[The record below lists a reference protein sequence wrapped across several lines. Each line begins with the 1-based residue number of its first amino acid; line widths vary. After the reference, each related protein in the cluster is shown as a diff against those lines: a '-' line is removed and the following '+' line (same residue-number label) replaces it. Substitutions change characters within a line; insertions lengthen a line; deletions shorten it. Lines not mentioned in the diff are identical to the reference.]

1 MKLKSVTL
9 VVKAMVN
16 RLEKILE
23 FLFFFKNFPLLFLV
37 TFKQDVSDIGGMVVY
52 VNHFMGP
59 SLEPKYISKDF
70 ESIWINLE
78 MPDLVRF
85 KDVGLAKPKVILGVV
100 REPGMNSRE
109 FYQYLL
115 DTIKIGNV
123 NVVPHSNIIFF
134 KYKNPNNFF
143 SSSDYI
149 QN

>member
-23 FLFFFKNFPLLFLV
+23 FLFFFKKFPLLFLV

-123 NVVPHSNIIFF
+123 NVVPHTIVI
-134 KYKNPNNFF
+134 
-143 SSSDYI
+143 
-149 QN
+149 

>member
-1 MKLKSVTL
+1 
-9 VVKAMVN
+9 MVN

-23 FLFFFKNFPLLFLV
+23 FLFFFKKFPLLFLV

-123 NVVPHSNIIFF
+123 NVVPHTRVI
-134 KYKNPNNFF
+134 
-143 SSSDYI
+143 
-149 QN
+149 

>member
-23 FLFFFKNFPLLFLV
+23 FLFFFKKFPLLFLV

-123 NVVPHSNIIFF
+123 NVVPHTRVI
-134 KYKNPNNFF
+134 
-143 SSSDYI
+143 
-149 QN
+149 

>member
-23 FLFFFKNFPLLFLV
+23 FLFFFKKFPLLFLV

-123 NVVPHSNIIFF
+123 NVVCTT
-134 KYKNPNNFF
+134 
-143 SSSDYI
+143 
-149 QN
+149 

>member
-1 MKLKSVTL
+1 
-9 VVKAMVN
+9 MVN

-23 FLFFFKNFPLLFLV
+23 FLFVFKNFPLLFLV

-123 NVVPHSNIIFF
+123 NVVPHSNIIFL

>member
-23 FLFFFKNFPLLFLV
+23 FPFFFKNFPLLFLV

-123 NVVPHSNIIFF
+123 NVVPHSNIIFL

-143 SSSDYI
+143 FF
-149 QN
+149 Q

>member
-23 FLFFFKNFPLLFLV
+23 FLFFFKKFPLLFLV

-123 NVVPHSNIIFF
+123 NVVPHT
-134 KYKNPNNFF
+134 
-143 SSSDYI
+143 
-149 QN
+149 

>member
-23 FLFFFKNFPLLFLV
+23 FPFFFKNFPLLFLV

-134 KYKNPNNFF
+134 KYKNPNIFF

>member
-123 NVVPHSNIIFF
+123 NVVPHSNIIFL
-134 KYKNPNNFF
+134 KYKNPNIFF
-143 SSSDYI
+143 I
-149 QN
+149 FQ

>member
-1 MKLKSVTL
+1 M
-9 VVKAMVN
+9 
-16 RLEKILE
+16 
-23 FLFFFKNFPLLFLV
+23 

-123 NVVPHSNIIFF
+123 NVVPHSNIIFL

-149 QN
+149 QNWFFGVLSSDLSKCKRSPIWNYWQMW

>member
-16 RLEKILE
+16 KLEKILE

-123 NVVPHSNIIFF
+123 NVVPHSNIIFL

-143 SSSDYI
+143 FF
-149 QN
+149 Q

>member
-23 FLFFFKNFPLLFLV
+23 FLFFFKKFPLLFLV

-123 NVVPHSNIIFF
+123 F
-134 KYKNPNNFF
+134 
-143 SSSDYI
+143 
-149 QN
+149 

>member
-23 FLFFFKNFPLLFLV
+23 FLFVFKNFPLLFLV

-123 NVVPHSNIIFF
+123 NVVPHSNIIFL
-134 KYKNPNNFF
+134 KYKNPNIFF
-143 SSSDYI
+143 FF
-149 QN
+149 Q

>member
-123 NVVPHSNIIFF
+123 NVVPHTIVI
-134 KYKNPNNFF
+134 
-143 SSSDYI
+143 
-149 QN
+149 

>member
-123 NVVPHSNIIFF
+123 NVVPHSNIIFL

>member
-123 NVVPHSNIIFF
+123 NVVPHSNIIFL
-134 KYKNPNNFF
+134 KYKNPNIFF
-143 SSSDYI
+143 FF
-149 QN
+149 Q

>member
-1 MKLKSVTL
+1 
-9 VVKAMVN
+9 MVN

-23 FLFFFKNFPLLFLV
+23 FLFVFKNFPLLFLV

-123 NVVPHSNIIFF
+123 VMRFSKKWKSMAIIF
-134 KYKNPNNFF
+134 
-143 SSSDYI
+143 
-149 QN
+149 